1 VSATVLLFLYGIS
14 ATAAWVCGLFF
25 FRFWR
30 RSGDPLFGFFGAG
43 FWLLSGSWIL
53 LALLYPA
60 EESRPYIYG
69 VRLIAFVLLILGI
82 VAKNRSAG
90 HQTR

>member
-1 VSATVLLFLYGIS
+1 VSADILLFLYGIS

-25 FRFWR
+25 LRFWR

-43 FWLLSGSWIL
+43 FWLLSTSWTL
-53 LALLYPA
+53 LAVFYPA
-60 EESRPYIYG
+60 EESRPYVYG
-69 VRLIAFVLLILGI
+69 VRLIAFLLLILGM

-90 HQTR
+90 DRAR